1 MDSNDKKYE
10 EKNEN
15 EKKETGFFG
24 KKFFI
29 GLGVALGATAAAI
42 GGKLVYDH
50 YSQKAKNK
58 KSLGESV
65 FDYKND
71 EESDAIIKK
80 LEAQKCLKPKIVD
93 NSHDLNF
100 LRVNSL
106 NEIDNKEKEV
116 QKEKEFI
123 CPITQ
128 KIMEEPVITPY
139 GTTYEKSAIIDW
151 MAKNKTDFMTKK
163 ALNENMLVNNY
174 MLKVAIKNYKESL
187 NQ

>member
-1 MDSNDKKYE
+1 MDFNYKKDE
-10 EKNEN
+10 EKNV
-15 EKKETGFFG
+15 KKETGFFG

-93 NSHDLNF
+93 NSRDLNF

-106 NEIDNKEKEV
+106 DEINIKEIEK

-174 MLKVAIKNYKESL
+174 MLKVAIKNYK
-187 NQ
+187 